1 MFLKDKRKVN
11 LDEATLFSSRDN
23 LDEAFKYAQSILE
36 RESKDSAIYFATA
49 LMVIWN
55 TLATKYDIY
64 EKDVAE

>member
-1 MFLKDKRKVN
+1 MKDKRKVN
-11 LDEATLFSSRDN
+11 LDEATLFSSRN
-23 LDEAFKYAQSILE
+23 NIEEAFEYAQSILE

-55 TLATKYDIY
+55 TLSTKYDIY